1 MIFDGVLIIV
11 AAVAVILLMLLVGV
25 AVTVLWCCCRKRVP
39 KHKNREVQSGVNAE
53 ENQYETLSD
62 VTSVS
67 KSENSGYLYLNSI
80 ASDYKKTSAE
90 TQIEKLSTNNNKQ
103 KKVLVTKTTVTTEL
117 SVVDL
122 PEGVS
127 VETGEL
133 PVNYTQSGYLIPVSD
148 DIKSSKSSQSLKS
161 YTN

>member
-1 MIFDGVLIIV
+1 M
-11 AAVAVILLMLLVGV
+11 
-25 AVTVLWCCCRKRVP
+25 
-39 KHKNREVQSGVNAE
+39 NAE
-53 ENQYETLSD
+53 ENHYETLSD

-80 ASDYKKTSAE
+80 ASDYKKASAE

-133 PVNYTQSGYLIPVSD
+133 PVNYTQSGYLIPVND
-148 DIKSSKSSQSLKS
+148 DIKSMSVGM
-161 YTN
+161 